1 MFGVTTLD
9 VVRANRF
16 VGELKNLDPAKVEV
30 PVLCGH
36 SGITIIPV
44 ISQCKPNVE
53 FPKDVLEK
61 LTKRIQE
68 AGTEVGIHFDDAS
81 KYKRKH
87 WTFQNIPRLFIN
99 RFATIYLV
107 DMT

>member
-16 VGELKNLDPAKVEV
+16 VGELTNNNPSEVNV

-44 ISQCKPNVE
+44 ISQCKPHVE

-68 AGTEVGIHFDDAS
+68 AGTEVCI
-81 KYKRKH
+81 
-87 WTFQNIPRLFIN
+87 
-99 RFATIYLV
+99 
-107 DMT
+107 